1 MRSAI
6 DEVDMSVL
14 MTHVCQYT
22 GPGSVPVLLREHREL
37 YCHDESF
44 VDPVAARRFEN
55 EHPGALALA
64 AQHPQALADELSA
77 RGLKVETVV
86 HNDVHPNTPLPIE
99 EIPTEML
106 QAAFEALLLFP
117 VQLTQRLLPAM
128 KAAGR
133 GRFVFVTSAR
143 YLQPEPGF
151 AVATSIRAA
160 TTAFALALARE
171 AAPNGIQVNVVAPNY
186 LYSEAY
192 YPRARFVDDPDGR
205 AQIAAKVPLGRL
217 GRPEEVGE
225 LISFLA
231 SGRAPYV
238 TGQVIDFTGGWP

>member
-1 MRSAI
+1 
-6 DEVDMSVL
+6 MSVL
-14 MTHVCQYT
+14 MTNVCQYT

-37 YCHDESF
+37 YCHDDSF

-55 EHPGALALA
+55 EHPGALTLA
-64 AQHPQALADELSA
+64 AQDPQALADELAA

-106 QAAFEALLLFP
+106 QAAFDALLLFP
-117 VQLTQRLLPAM
+117 AQLTQRLLPAM

-143 YLQPEPGF
+143 YRQPEPGF

-171 AAPNGIQVNVVAPNY
+171 TAPHGIQVNVVAPNY

-192 YPRARFVDDPDGR
+192 YPRARFIDDSDGR

-217 GRPEEVGE
+217 GRPEEIGE

-231 SGRAPYV
+231 SGRAPFV
-238 TGQVIDFTGGWP
+238 IGQVIDFTGGWP

>member
-1 MRSAI
+1 
-6 DEVDMSVL
+6 MSVL
-14 MTHVCQYT
+14 MTNVCQYT
-22 GPGSVPVLLREHREL
+22 GPGSVPVLLRERGGM
-37 YCHDESF
+37 YCHDAGF
-44 VDPVAARRFEN
+44 TDPAAARRFEA
-55 EHPGALALA
+55 EHPGAVALA
-64 AQHPQALADELSA
+64 AQTPQALADELA
-77 RGLKVETVV
+77 AGRIAIDTII
-86 HNDVHPNTPLPIE
+86 HNDVHPNTPQPID
-99 EIPTEML
+99 EIPLATL
-106 QAAFEALLLFP
+106 QASFDALLLFP
-117 VQLTQRLLPAM
+117 ARLTQLLLPAM

-171 AAPNGIQVNVVAPNY
+171 AAPHGIQVNVVAPNY

-192 YPRARFVDDPDGR
+192 YPRARFIDDPAGR

-217 GRPEEVGE
+217 GTPAEIGE
-225 LISFLA
+225 LIAFLA
-231 SGRAPYV
+231 SGRSPFV

>member
-1 MRSAI
+1 
-6 DEVDMSVL
+6 MSVL
-14 MTHVCQYT
+14 MTNVCQYT
-22 GPGSVPVLLREHREL
+22 GPGSVPLLLQEHGAL
-37 YCHDESF
+37 YCHDASF
-44 VDPVAARRFEN
+44 VDPAAVRAFEHQ
-55 EHPGALALA
+55 HPGALAMA
-64 AQHPQALADELSA
+64 AQTPHAIADELAA

-99 EIPTEML
+99 AIPPEML
-106 QAAFEALLLFP
+106 QAAFDALLQFP

-128 KAAGR
+128 KAARR

-151 AVATSIRAA
+151 AVATCIRAA

-171 AAPNGIQVNVVAPNY
+171 AAPSGIQVNVVAPNY

-192 YPRARFVDDPDGR
+192 YPRARFIDDPEGR

-217 GRPEEVGE
+217 GRPEEIGE
-225 LISFLA
+225 VINFLA
-231 SGRAPYV
+231 SGRAAFV

>member
-1 MRSAI
+1 
-6 DEVDMSVL
+6 MSVL
-14 MTHVCQYT
+14 MTNVCQYT
-22 GPGSVPVLLREHREL
+22 GPGSVPVLLREHGKL
-37 YCHDESF
+37 YCHDRSF
-44 VDPVAARRFEN
+44 ADSVVARRFET
-55 EHPGALALA
+55 EHAGAVALA
-64 AQHPQALADELSA
+64 AQGPHAIADELA
-77 RGLKVETVV
+77 GRGLDVETVI

-106 QAAFEALLLFP
+106 QAAFDALLLFP
-117 VQLTQRLLPAM
+117 VRLTQLLLPAM
-128 KAAGR
+128 KVAGR

-171 AAPNGIQVNVVAPNY
+171 TAPNGIQVNVVAPNY

-205 AQIAAKVPLGRL
+205 ARIAAKVPLGRL
-217 GRPEEVGE
+217 GRPEEIGE
-225 LISFLA
+225 LIAFLA
-231 SGRAPYV
+231 SGRAPFV
-238 TGQVIDFTGGWP
+238 TGQVVDFTGGWP